1 MDSEEYLFS
10 NKSTQKTSTI
20 EIMILAQRPL
30 FSSLLKSV
38 HPKEG
43 CKLPRSDGI
52 LPEVTALWPWND
64 DEGTLFMLG
73 PTCHPL
79 DMPLSILMSKS
90 RTTITLSESRRDPKN
105 PVVHSMTWS
114 NGTCPHRRN
123 PQEEAVTGVYVV
135 EDTAGRDMCESRPW
149 TGTYVSIAF
158 FTKNTTQL
166 IVLMIGS

>member
-20 EIMILAQRPL
+20 EIMTLAQRPL

-52 LPEVTALWPWND
+52 LPEVTALWPWEWWWGNS
-64 DEGTLFMLG
+64 L
-73 PTCHPL
+73 HARAN
-79 DMPLSILMSKS
+79 LSPPWHATVHFNVK
-90 RTTITLSESRRDPKN
+90 ITNNCNFKWIQKRSQN

-149 TGTYVSIAF
+149 SGTHVSIAF

-166 IVLMIGS
+166 IVLMIES